1 MKRLLITGASGF
13 LGSRIALFYKEKYII
28 FTPTHQEMDIADEE
42 SIYAVFNQIKP
53 DVVIH
58 CAAISDTGR
67 CEKEPKL
74 SWDMNAI
81 GSVNVAKVARE
92 ISAKCIVCS
101 SDQVYFGSLV
111 QGTHSETESL
121 LPHNIYGRD
130 KHAAEQQCLK
140 ANPDCV
146 CLRLSWMYDTKVIN
160 VGEHGDFFR
169 TFMERMKSGEQHN
182 YAVYDT
188 RGISDVNE
196 VVLNLEKCFDL
207 PGGVYNFGSSN
218 DKNMYETMRCVFT
231 NLGLDQTKLEPNE
244 VVFREKPRNI
254 SMSQEKANKHGIF
267 FTTTVENLTLN
278 IEKALEIS
286 Q

>member
-13 LGSRIALFYKEKYII
+13 LGSRIALFYKEKYIV
-28 FTPTHQEMDIADEE
+28 FTPTHREMDITDGE
-42 SIYAVFNQIKP
+42 SIGAVFNQIKP

-67 CEKEPKL
+67 CEREPKL
-74 SWDMNAI
+74 SWDMNVI

-92 ISAKCIVCS
+92 IGTKCIVCS

-111 QGTHSETESL
+111 QGAHSETDLL

-130 KHAAEQQCLK
+130 KHAAEQQCLEI
-140 ANPDCV
+140 NPDCV
-146 CLRLSWMYDTKVIN
+146 CLRLSWMYDTKAIN
-160 VGEHGDFFR
+160 VGEHGDFLR

-207 PGGVYNFGSSN
+207 PGGVYNFGSPN
-218 DKNMYETMRCVFT
+218 DKNMYETMSCVFT

-244 VVFREKPRNI
+244 VAFREKPRNI
-254 SMSQEKANKHGIF
+254 SMSQKKANKHGIF
-267 FTTTVENLTLN
+267 FTTTAENLTAN
-278 IEKALEIS
+278 IGKVLGINL
-286 Q
+286 